1 MGIKDALLKT
11 AKKKL
16 TKFRGGIELK
26 EGEDLPAII
35 MTLVEDETYLKVVAM
50 SVQDKQ
56 LVVVR
61 DIDGVSL
68 GDIL

>member
-16 TKFRGGIELK
+16 TKFLGGIELK

-50 SVQDKQ
+50 SVKDKQ

>member
-16 TKFRGGIELK
+16 TKFLQQVELV
-26 EGEDLPAII
+26 EGEDLPAIV
-35 MTLVEDETYLKVVAM
+35 MTTIENETYLKIVSLKA
-50 SVQDKQ
+50 QDGK
-56 LVVVR
+56 LVIMR
-61 DIDGVSL
+61 EIDGVSL

>member
-16 TKFRGGIELK
+16 TKFLQQVELQ
-26 EGEDLPAII
+26 EGEDLPAIV
-35 MTLVEDETYLKVVAM
+35 MTTIDNETYLKIVSLKA
-50 SVQDKQ
+50 QDGK
-56 LVVVR
+56 LVIIR
-61 DIDGVSL
+61 EIDGVSL

>member
-16 TKFRGGIELK
+16 TKFLQQVELQ
-26 EGEDLPAII
+26 EGEDLPAIV
-35 MTLVEDETYLKVVAM
+35 MTTIENETYLKIVSLKA
-50 SVQDKQ
+50 QDGK
-56 LVVVR
+56 LVIIR
-61 DIDGVSL
+61 EIDGVSL

>member
-16 TKFRGGIELK
+16 TQFLGGIELK